1 MSPSKKFATWM
12 SRALVAWAMIFAVSG
27 CINVSVPKKVEIGG
41 ETYYG
46 KKDSKER
53 KEKKREREKEHDRK
67 KVDGDEAQ
75 KIAKRLARDDGINS
89 RDYEIHDKKI
99 DGNYWVLFEHKR
111 QKRKRGRRNYFAV
124 RVSRSG
130 RGRYYGGEFVKN
142 RRDDVEDDLGEEEV
156 EKDDAYRIARR
167 VARSYGAKLRD
178 YEIHDKKIEGNYW
191 VLFENEQP
199 ARGGGWKNH
208 FAVRVSKFGRVMMY
222 K

>member
-124 RVSRSG
+124 RVSRFGQG
-130 RGRYYGGEFVKN
+130 RFYGGEPVKD
-142 RRDDVEDDLGEEEV
+142 RRDDLEEDEV

-167 VARSYGAKLRD
+167 IARARGARLRD
-178 YEIHDKKIEGNYW
+178 YDIHDKKIDGNYW